1 MHLSG
6 NFLLVSLRSK
16 LVIFKFR
23 ISEIVN
29 YCNLFV
35 IIFSVSFFCH
45 CFEQFDVDHTMFYI
59 IKCGLS
65 DSINVSYFR

>member
-1 MHLSG
+1 MML
-6 NFLLVSLRSK
+6 
-16 LVIFKFR
+16 KFR

-29 YCNLFV
+29 YCNLFDYF
-35 IIFSVSFFCH
+35 FSVFFFCP

-59 IKCGLS
+59 IWRLS